1 MPTSYRRDE
10 EPTNQRLL
18 AAFVVSLLAHV
29 SLFGVVQIGN
39 QLKWWDSQPFSMFR
53 KVRFTPEEIAKLQEE
68 QRRRQE
74 EQPTIFVQ
82 VTQPSEDTPTQ
93 TALYS
98 SLSSRAANPE
108 PAPGDQPK
116 IDGRQTQTLRTE
128 DAPRIASGR
137 PTPPPQKELPG
148 TADASPE
155 TPSRASPQ
163 PEQVAA
169 FEMPKLVEKIPE
181 PARQKGL
188 GEMALPSV
196 IPIPQVTPEPPVER
210 PPERTAEITPP
221 PKPQPTPEPVTVQAQ
236 PAETGQETPA
246 PRARPRT
253 ITEAKARQSLLSGE
267 KMKQEGGVSR
277 KGPVSLDVKGVP
289 FGAYDEAL
297 IMAVQNRWFALLE
310 ERKFA
315 GGARGKVV
323 VKFNLHND
331 GSVRIVEPHESTLDD
346 ALLTA
351 LCVRAIRDPSPYEK
365 WPSDMLR
372 MLGTNMREMR
382 FTFFY
387 N

>member
-1 MPTSYRRDE
+1 MPTSYRRDD
-10 EPTNQRLL
+10 EPANQRLL
-18 AAFVVSLLAHV
+18 AAFVVSLLAHL
-29 SLFGVVQIGN
+29 SLFGVVQLGN

-53 KVRFTPEEIAKLQEE
+53 KVRFTPEEIAKIQAE

-74 EQPTIFVQ
+74 QQPTLFVQ
-82 VTQPSEDTPTQ
+82 VTQPTDEKPPE
-93 TALYS
+93 TAFYS

-108 PAPGDQPK
+108 PAPGNQPK
-116 IDGRQTQTLRTE
+116 VDGRQSQTLRTE
-128 DAPRIASGR
+128 DAPRVATGR

-155 TPSRASPQ
+155 APSQATPK
-163 PEQVAA
+163 PEQVAKL
-169 FEMPKLVEKIPE
+169 ENPKVMERVPE
-181 PARQKGL
+181 PARQRGL
-188 GEMALPSV
+188 GEMAIPSV
-196 IPIPQVTPEPPVER
+196 VPIPQVTPEKPPVE
-210 PPERTAEITPP
+210 PAPDRTAEVDKPPDPEPQPQTAQTPP
-221 PKPQPTPEPVTVQAQ
+221 T
-236 PAETGQETPA
+236 ETGKESPA

-253 ITEAKARQSLLSGE
+253 ITEAKARQSLLAGE
-267 KMKQEGGVSR
+267 KMKQEGGVNR

-323 VKFNLHND
+323 VKFNLHAD